1 MKSRYLVLPLIT
13 PIVAL
18 FVPFAIA
25 SAADVPTVPLS
36 TAEAYSVLAGST
48 VTNTGPSVLNDS
60 LGLSPGSSV
69 TGFPPGTITAPGV
82 KNIANPAAVTAKA
95 NLTTA
100 YLNAKGRS
108 ISATVK
114 ADLAGLTLGPGV
126 YAANGKGPLSLSGSL
141 TLNANGND
149 NAVFIFQTDST
160 LITASSS
167 TMILTNGANA
177 CRVFWQVGSSATLG
191 TSSRFKG
198 SILALTSI
206 TATTN
211 ARIEGRLLARN
222 GAVTL
227 DTNTFTEPS
236 CVQAPVT
243 TTTVRGATTTTVRGA
258 TTTTVRGAT
267 TTLPSSPTTT
277 PTTPTTVPGGSTLPA
292 TGSSYLYPLAA
303 LLMIGFGFSVR
314 VLSVRRVR

>member
-1 MKSRYLVLPLIT
+1 MKSRVLFIPLVASIAA
-13 PIVAL
+13 V
-18 FVPFAIA
+18 FVPIAGA

-48 VTNTGPSVLNDS
+48 VTNTGPSILNDS

-69 TGFPPGTITAPGV
+69 TGFPPGIITAPGI

-100 YLNAKGRS
+100 YLNAEGRS

-126 YAANGKGPLSLSGSL
+126 YAATGKGALRLSGSL
-141 TLNANGND
+141 TLNANGNE
-149 NAVFIFQTDST
+149 NAVFIFQTNST

-206 TATTN
+206 SATTN

-243 TTTVRGATTTTVRGA
+243 TTTARATATTVRPTA
-258 TTTTVRGAT
+258 TTVRPT
-267 TTLPSSPTTT
+267 TTSTIPSSETTLP
-277 PTTPTTVPGGSTLPA
+277 VPDTTLPG
-292 TGSSYLYPLAA
+292 TGMGSNLWA
-303 LLMIGFGFSVR
+303 LSMFFLFAGFAIRILRPRYDS
-314 VLSVRRVR
+314 

>member
-1 MKSRYLVLPLIT
+1 MKSRYLLFPLIAPVLT
-13 PIVAL
+13 L
-18 FVPFAIA
+18 LVPFASV

-36 TAEAYSVLAGST
+36 TAEAYSVLGGST

-60 LGLSPGSSV
+60 LGLSPGTSV
-69 TGFPPGTITAPGV
+69 TGFPPGKVTAPGV
-82 KNIANPAAVTAKA
+82 NNIANPAAVTAKT
-95 NLTTA
+95 NLTAA
-100 YLNAKGRS
+100 YLNAQGRS

-114 ADLAGLTLGPGV
+114 ADLVGLTLGPGV
-126 YAANGKGPLSLSGSL
+126 YAATGKGPLSLSGKL
-141 TLNANGND
+141 TLNANGNE
-149 NAVFIFQTDST
+149 NAVFIFQTNST
-160 LITASSS
+160 LITSSSS

-198 SILALTSI
+198 TVLALTSI

-236 CVQAPVT
+236 CVQTPVT
-243 TTTVRGATTTTVRGA
+243 TTTI
-258 TTTTVRGAT
+258 RGAT

-277 PTTPTTVPGGSTLPA
+277 PTTIPNGSTLPA
-292 TGSSYLYPLAA
+292 TGSSYRFPLAA
-303 LLMIGFGFSVR
+303 LLLIGFGFSVR
-314 VLSVRRVR
+314 ILSVRRVR